1 MGAPA
6 TAASGGG
13 DDDDRDVVF
22 EYLLCTEEDAASA
35 GSFFQQLQGPAPAVS
50 SSPSTT
56 TATAPAAAGSCDDGG
71 EEEEEEVWTVD
82 VVAELIGGE
91 AERSHSPRADYPGR
105 LRSGRPADL
114 AARADSVAWIL
125 KVRELY
131 GMLPVTAYLAVS
143 YMDRFLSLHRLP
155 GNGWA
160 MQLLAVTCLSL
171 AAKMEETLMEDA
183 RYIFEHRTIFRMELL
198 VLDAL
203 DWRLRSITPFT
214 FMYLFADKVDPNG
227 KHIRELIHQ
236 ATQVTLATIHDTEF
250 LDHCPSSIAAAAVL
264 CASSEIMQLVSI
276 DHGTLVSW
284 RIIGLDEVVH
294 AYPAE
299 GFRVSVINHRE
310 ILAWSSLDGNEAII
324 RCYRLMQQLISSN
337 NVGREST
344 EITMATTTTTAT
356 TAVSSEEVV
365 SSSPPSKRRK
375 M

>member
-155 GNGWA
+155 
-160 MQLLAVTCLSL
+160 
-171 AAKMEETLMEDA
+171 MEDA

-284 RIIGLDEVVH
+284 RIIGLDE
-294 AYPAE
+294 
-299 GFRVSVINHRE
+299 
-310 ILAWSSLDGNEAII
+310 EAII

>member
-6 TAASGGG
+6 AGGG
-13 DDDDRDVVF
+13 DDDRDVVF

-35 GSFFQQLQGPAPAVS
+35 GSSFQQLQGLAPAVS
-50 SSPSTT
+50 LSPSTT
-56 TATAPAAAGSCDDGG
+56 TTAPAAAGSCDDCG
-71 EEEEEEVWTVD
+71 EEEEEVWTVD
-82 VVAELIGGE
+82 VIAELIGVE
-91 AERSHSPRADYPGR
+91 AERSHSPRADYP
-105 LRSGRPADL
+105 GRPADL

-171 AAKMEETLMEDA
+171 AAKMEETLVPSILDLQIDT
-183 RYIFEHRTIFRMELL
+183 RYIFEPRTIFRMELL

-214 FMYLFADKVDPNG
+214 FMYLFAFKVDPNG

-284 RIIGLDEVVH
+284 RIIGLDE
-294 AYPAE
+294 
-299 GFRVSVINHRE
+299 
-310 ILAWSSLDGNEAII
+310 EAII

-344 EITMATTTTTAT
+344 EITMAATTTTAT

-375 M
+375 I

>member
-6 TAASGGG
+6 GGG
-13 DDDDRDVVF
+13 GDDDRDVVF

-35 GSFFQQLQGPAPAVS
+35 GSSFQQLQGLAPAVS

-56 TATAPAAAGSCDDGG
+56 TTAPAAAGSCDDCG
-71 EEEEEEVWTVD
+71 EEEEEVWTVD

-91 AERSHSPRADYPGR
+91 AERSHSPRADYP
-105 LRSGRPADL
+105 GRPADL

-171 AAKMEETLMEDA
+171 AAKMEETLVPSILDLQIDT
-183 RYIFEHRTIFRMELL
+183 RYIFEPKTIFRMELL

-214 FMYLFADKVDPNG
+214 FMYLFAFKVDPNG

-284 RIIGLDEVVH
+284 RIIGLDE
-294 AYPAE
+294 
-299 GFRVSVINHRE
+299 
-310 ILAWSSLDGNEAII
+310 EAII

-344 EITMATTTTTAT
+344 EITMAAKTTTAT

-375 M
+375 MSPGT

>member
-6 TAASGGG
+6 AAGGG
-13 DDDDRDVVF
+13 DGDDDVVF
-22 EYLLCTEEDAASA
+22 EYLLCTEDAASA
-35 GSFFQQLQGPAPAVS
+35 GSFQQLQGPAPAVS

-56 TATAPAAAGSCDDGG
+56 TTAPAAAGSCDDGG
-71 EEEEEEVWTVD
+71 EEEEEVWTVD

-105 LRSGRPADL
+105 LRSCRPADL
-114 AARADSVAWIL
+114 AARANSVAWIL
-125 KVRELY
+125 KID
-131 GMLPVTAYLAVS
+131 T
-143 YMDRFLSLHRLP
+143 
-155 GNGWA
+155 
-160 MQLLAVTCLSL
+160 
-171 AAKMEETLMEDA
+171 
-183 RYIFEHRTIFRMELL
+183 RYIFEPRTIFRMELL

-214 FMYLFADKVDPNG
+214 FMYLFAFKVDPNG

-264 CASSEIMQLVSI
+264 CASSEIMQLVST

-284 RIIGLDEVVH
+284 RIIGLDE
-294 AYPAE
+294 
-299 GFRVSVINHRE
+299 
-310 ILAWSSLDGNEAII
+310 EAII

-344 EITMATTTTTAT
+344 EITMATTRTTMTAT

-365 SSSPPSKRRK
+365 SSSLPSKRRK
-375 M
+375 MSPGT

>member
-6 TAASGGG
+6 AGGG
-13 DDDDRDVVF
+13 DDDRDVVF

-35 GSFFQQLQGPAPAVS
+35 GSSFQQLQGLAPAVS
-50 SSPSTT
+50 LSPSTT
-56 TATAPAAAGSCDDGG
+56 TTAPAAAGSCDDCG
-71 EEEEEEVWTVD
+71 EEEEEVWTVD
-82 VVAELIGGE
+82 VIAELIGVE
-91 AERSHSPRADYPGR
+91 AERSHSPRADYP
-105 LRSGRPADL
+105 GRPADL

-171 AAKMEETLMEDA
+171 AAKMEETLVPSILDLQIDT
-183 RYIFEHRTIFRMELL
+183 RYIFEPRTIFRMELL

-214 FMYLFADKVDPNG
+214 FMYLFAFKVDPNG

-284 RIIGLDEVVH
+284 RIIGLDE
-294 AYPAE
+294 
-299 GFRVSVINHRE
+299 
-310 ILAWSSLDGNEAII
+310 EAII

-344 EITMATTTTTAT
+344 EITMAATTTTAT

-375 M
+375 MSPGT

>member
-6 TAASGGG
+6 AAGGG
-13 DDDDRDVVF
+13 DGDDDVVF
-22 EYLLCTEEDAASA
+22 EYLLCTEDAASA
-35 GSFFQQLQGPAPAVS
+35 GSFQQLQGPAPAVS

-56 TATAPAAAGSCDDGG
+56 TTAPAAAGSCDDGG
-71 EEEEEEVWTVD
+71 EEEEEVWTVD

-105 LRSGRPADL
+105 LRSCRPADL
-114 AARADSVAWIL
+114 AARANSVAWIL

-131 GMLPVTAYLAVS
+131 GMLPITAYQAVS

-171 AAKMEETLMEDA
+171 AAKMEETLIDT
-183 RYIFEHRTIFRMELL
+183 RYIFEPRTIFRMELL

-214 FMYLFADKVDPNG
+214 FMYLFAFKVDPNG

-264 CASSEIMQLVSI
+264 CASSEIMQLVST

-294 AYPAE
+294 ASPAE
-299 GFRVSVINHRE
+299 
-310 ILAWSSLDGNEAII
+310 EAII

-344 EITMATTTTTAT
+344 EITMATTRTTMTAT

-365 SSSPPSKRRK
+365 SSSLPSKRRK
-375 M
+375 MSPGT

>member
-284 RIIGLDEVVH
+284 RIIGLDE
-294 AYPAE
+294 
-299 GFRVSVINHRE
+299 
-310 ILAWSSLDGNEAII
+310 EAII

>member
-6 TAASGGG
+6 AAGGG
-13 DDDDRDVVF
+13 DGDDDVVF
-22 EYLLCTEEDAASA
+22 EYLLCTEDAASA
-35 GSFFQQLQGPAPAVS
+35 GSFQQLQGPAPAVS

-56 TATAPAAAGSCDDGG
+56 TTAPAAAGSCDDGG
-71 EEEEEEVWTVD
+71 EEEEEVWTVD

-105 LRSGRPADL
+105 LRSCRPADL
-114 AARADSVAWIL
+114 AARANSVAWIL

-131 GMLPVTAYLAVS
+131 GMLPITAYQAVS

-155 GNGWA
+155 ID
-160 MQLLAVTCLSL
+160 T
-171 AAKMEETLMEDA
+171 
-183 RYIFEHRTIFRMELL
+183 RYIFEPRTIFRMELL

-214 FMYLFADKVDPNG
+214 FMYLFAFKVDPNG

-264 CASSEIMQLVSI
+264 CASSEIMQLVST

-284 RIIGLDEVVH
+284 RIIGLDE
-294 AYPAE
+294 
-299 GFRVSVINHRE
+299 
-310 ILAWSSLDGNEAII
+310 EAII

-344 EITMATTTTTAT
+344 EITMATTRTTMTAT

-365 SSSPPSKRRK
+365 SSSLPSKRRK
-375 M
+375 MSPGT

>member
-6 TAASGGG
+6 AGGG
-13 DDDDRDVVF
+13 DDDRDVVF

-35 GSFFQQLQGPAPAVS
+35 GSSFQQLQGLAPAVS

-56 TATAPAAAGSCDDGG
+56 TTAPAAAGSCDDCG
-71 EEEEEEVWTVD
+71 EEEEEVWTVD

-105 LRSGRPADL
+105 PADL

-125 KVRELY
+125 K
-131 GMLPVTAYLAVS
+131 
-143 YMDRFLSLHRLP
+143 

-171 AAKMEETLMEDA
+171 AAKMEETLIDT
-183 RYIFEHRTIFRMELL
+183 RYIFEPRTIFRMELL

-214 FMYLFADKVDPNG
+214 FMYLFAFKVDPNG

-284 RIIGLDEVVH
+284 RIIGLDE
-294 AYPAE
+294 
-299 GFRVSVINHRE
+299 
-310 ILAWSSLDGNEAII
+310 EAII

-337 NVGREST
+337 KVGREST
-344 EITMATTTTTAT
+344 EITMAATTTTAT

-375 M
+375 MSPGT